1 VRERLELSAQEAKRS
16 ELASRVCQKLSG
28 TSSGRHRSASAPAIA
43 ASGVPARS
51 LPVVVAAIAREM
63 AAFLLAIG
71 RDRHGNVIAGHGR
84 LLAAQK
90 LGGTEVRRCAWIT

>member
-1 VRERLELSAQEAKRS
+1 
-16 ELASRVCQKLSG
+16 
-28 TSSGRHRSASAPAIA
+28 
-43 ASGVPARS
+43 
-51 LPVVVAAIAREM
+51 VVVAIAREM

-90 LGGTEVRRCAWIT
+90 LGGTEVPTVSWIT